1 MQKTLCPILLLLL
14 FSFSVSA
21 DQWEWLFKDQAIA
34 AVELTANQKTL
45 MKYCKP
51 CGGMPIEIIVNKIH
65 AERMN
70 DGLYNFMLN
79 HVPQDLA
86 YLYYFKEG
94 EWHNIAITLGL
105 KTIGSDEILVKP
117 ELDL

>member
-1 MQKTLCPILLLLL
+1 MKKILCPILLLLL

-21 DQWEWLFKDQAIA
+21 DQWEWLFKEQAIA

-105 KTIGSDEILVKP
+105 KTNDSDEIL
-117 ELDL
+117 

>member
-1 MQKTLCPILLLLL
+1 MKNIPYTIILFLSLC
-14 FSFSVSA
+14 FSVSA
-21 DQWEWLFKDQAIA
+21 DQWERLFKEQVEA
-34 AVELTANQKTL
+34 AVELTTNQKTL
-45 MKYCKP
+45 IKYCKP
-51 CGGMPIEIIVNKIH
+51 CGGTPIEIIVNKIH

-94 EWHNIAITLGL
+94 EWRNVAITLGL
-105 KTIGSDEILVKP
+105 KTIGSDEILIKSK
-117 ELDL
+117 LDL

>member
-1 MQKTLCPILLLLL
+1 MKKFFCPIVLCLL

-21 DQWEWLFKDQAIA
+21 DQWEWLFKEQVVA
-34 AVELTANQKTL
+34 AVKLTANQKTL

-51 CGGMPIEIIVNKIH
+51 CGGTPIEIIVNNIR

-105 KTIGSDEILVKP
+105 KTIGSDYILVKP

>member
-1 MQKTLCPILLLLL
+1 MKRFYKIILLTL
-14 FSFSVSA
+14 FSFSVLA
-21 DQWEWLFKDQAIA
+21 DQWEWLFKEQATA
-34 AVELTANQKTL
+34 AIELTTDQKTL
-45 MKYCKP
+45 IKYCKP
-51 CGGMPIEIIVNKIH
+51 CGGTPIEIIVNNIH
-65 AERMN
+65 VERMN

>member
-1 MQKTLCPILLLLL
+1 
-14 FSFSVSA
+14 
-21 DQWEWLFKDQAIA
+21 
-34 AVELTANQKTL
+34 
-45 MKYCKP
+45 
-51 CGGMPIEIIVNKIH
+51 
-65 AERMN
+65 MN
-70 DGLYNFMLN
+70 NGLYNFMLN
-79 HVPQDLA
+79 QVPQDLA